1 MLIKQ
6 FISIVILCLFGITIY
21 AQENTDT
28 THYLKDRKP
37 GVYKTYQDFLNNNP
51 VISKPLRVVH
61 VKAKYKPANQ
71 RLTYQFL
78 DSSAIDKN
86 AWGIFDGDKVYY
98 NSGSDIYIPLIFA
111 GRYSFYIYKD
121 YSRLTATSPVY
132 IAVRSG
138 GLDSSFS
145 MFDYSIMFYN
155 EKGKL
160 KKANNQSIGWLIRND
175 KDFVQE
181 YDKETVLNN
190 NVFKKYL
197 LKMNQRYPL
206 N

>member
-1 MLIKQ
+1 MIIKQ
-6 FISIVILCLFGITIY
+6 YISVVILCLFSVFIY
-21 AQENTDT
+21 AQGNTDT
-28 THYLKDRKP
+28 THFLKNRNP
-37 GVYKTYQDFLNNNP
+37 CVYKTYQDFLNNNP
-51 VISKPLRVVH
+51 LISKSLRLVH

-71 RLTYQFL
+71 RLTYEFI
-78 DSSAIDKN
+78 DSSAIYKD
-86 AWGIFDGDKVYY
+86 AWGVFDGDKVYY

-121 YSRLTATSPVY
+121 YSKLTATSPVY

-138 GLDSSFS
+138 GLDSSFT

-190 NVFKKYL
+190 DVFKKYL